1 MSGSEQ
7 GSVADSR
14 ADGRSSGSTRAPSSA
29 SGSRASRR
37 LPQRSEPWPKD
48 GWRVRTWIMF
58 CGLLQVTCQTE
69 RHSHWRATACCACA
83 TRRTLSLSNVRCWL
97 PQVSLLNST
106 LALSWTI
113 NAVVPKSA
121 TLIIISVAL
130 GLVGESILIA
140 FTFYEC
146 PSHSSPCAC
155 MRALPS

>member
-14 ADGRSSGSTRAPSSA
+14 ADGPGSSGSTRAPSSA

-58 CGLLQVTCQTE
+58 CGLLQVTCQTK

-83 TRRTLSLSNVRCWL
+83 TRRTLSLSRMCAAGFRRFLYSIQRSLFPGQSMLWSRRVQHL
-97 PQVSLLNST
+97 SSSLLR
-106 LALSWTI
+106 
-113 NAVVPKSA
+113 
-121 TLIIISVAL
+121 L
-130 GLVGESILIA
+130 GSLVSQ
-140 FTFYEC
+140 
-146 PSHSSPCAC
+146 S
-155 MRALPS
+155 